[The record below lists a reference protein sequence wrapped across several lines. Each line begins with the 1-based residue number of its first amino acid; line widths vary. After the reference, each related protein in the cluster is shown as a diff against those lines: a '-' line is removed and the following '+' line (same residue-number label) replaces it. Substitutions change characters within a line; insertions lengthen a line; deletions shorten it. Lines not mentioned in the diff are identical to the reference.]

1 MNRREV
7 TNDNGLRLIYY
18 EFDDEAADEGVD
30 E

>member
-18 EFDDEAADEGVD
+18 EFDDEAAEEGDE
-30 E
+30 